1 MSSQKNKKIKKILSN
16 LFLSLK
22 TKGLIGNCLEQLSVV
37 QNKKHKKICLATKNY
52 FLFCI
57 LKNRKYDVFI

>member
-1 MSSQKNKKIKKILSN
+1 MKILLN

-22 TKGLIGNCLEQLSVV
+22 TKGLVGNCLEQLFIL
-37 QNKKHKKICLATKNY
+37 QNKKQKKIYLATKNY

-57 LKNRKYDVFI
+57 LKNRKYGVFI